1 MTTFDL
7 AEVRNFTADIS
18 TRMNGCE
25 IDEGTQ
31 CATLDAIL
39 RRHAEVCREFCD
51 QVRQWR
57 DAVFAGRVE
66 FDPEVERV
74 WREEGARVHS
84 QAMWAWE
91 CGRGAEG
98 RCYDLEGQDVLR
110 DAMGDLDRLLGRWV
124 SPRLA
129 VGPAGRLGLIPGYQ
143 PTEEG
148 RQRVASLPPFPAG
161 CEPDDRERQ
170 AIRRELRSS

>member
-7 AEVRNFTADIS
+7 AEVRDFTADIS

-25 IDEGTQ
+25 IDEGTE

-39 RRHAEVCREFCD
+39 RRHADVCREFCD
-51 QVRQWR
+51 QVRRWR
-57 DAVFAGRVE
+57 DAIFAGRVE

-148 RQRVASLPPFPAG
+148 RQRVASLPPLPAG
-161 CEPDDRERQ
+161 WEPDDRERQ
-170 AIRRELRSS
+170 AIRREFRSS